1 MMKTHHRHGIDR
13 KKDSNFARRETI
25 KERGR
30 IYATKTKERVGG
42 LVKKVNR
49 P

>member
-1 MMKTHHRHGIDR
+1 MKTHHRHGIDR
-13 KKDSNFARRETI
+13 KKNSNFARRETI